1 MTVDNLNDD
10 EIARLIADLDHT
22 DKPTIRA
29 AVDALVPLAAQSA
42 EIRFLLDQR
51 LNQPGHKTHWA
62 AAYVLGRLPQPSRA
76 AIQILL
82 EALDH
87 PAPDIRWAIAL
98 LIVRI
103 AKGDGD
109 LTKLLIDLCAAG
121 TANQKRMAIY
131 CLRDLALTD
140 SASMSSFFAAL
151 EDSDPTVRV
160 AAVIALKARSDVDAR
175 GKDRLCEIY
184 LRDADPRVRHAAA
197 ITLANLGAPSEEFLA
212 ALGENTASQDAQT
225 KKAACAALALLERR
239 PASTG
244 DKRNG

>member
-1 MTVDNLNDD
+1 MTVDNFTDE
-10 EIARLIADLDHT
+10 EIARLIADLDHA

-29 AVDALVPLAAQSA
+29 AVDALIARAAASPA
-42 EIRFLLDQR
+42 IRELLDQR
-51 LNQPGHKTHWA
+51 LTRPGYKNYWPV
-62 AAYVLGRLPQPSRA
+62 AYVLGQLPQPSALTIRM
-76 AIQILL
+76 LL

-103 AKGDGD
+103 AKGDSD
-109 LTKLLIDLCAAG
+109 LTKLLIDLCAGG
-121 TANQKRMAIY
+121 TPNQKRMAIY

-140 SASMSSFFAAL
+140 SASVSSFFAAL

-160 AAVIALKARSDVDAR
+160 AAVIALKARSDVGTQ

-184 LRDADPRVRHAAA
+184 SRDIDPRARHAAA
-197 ITLANLGAPSEEFLA
+197 ITLATLGEPSEEFLA
-212 ALGENTASQDAQT
+212 ALKKNTTSEDAQT

-244 DKRNG
+244 DKRDG

>member
-22 DKPTIRA
+22 DKPRIRA

-42 EIRFLLDQR
+42 EIRALLDQR
-51 LNQPGHKTHWA
+51 LHQPGHKTYWP
-62 AAYVLGRLPQPSRA
+62 AAYVLGQLSQPSRA

-82 EALDH
+82 DALDH

-109 LTKLLIDLCAAG
+109 LTKLLIDLCAGG
-121 TANQKRMAIY
+121 TANQRRMAIY
-131 CLRDLALTD
+131 CLRDLALRD
-140 SASMSSFFAAL
+140 SASVSSFFAAL

-160 AAVIALKARSDVDAR
+160 AAVIALKARSDVDAQ

-184 LRDADPRVRHAAA
+184 LRDVDPRARHAAA
-197 ITLANLGAPSEEFLA
+197 ITLANLGAPTEEFLA
-212 ALGENTASQDAQT
+212 ALGENTTSEDAQT